1 MPIIIIVIIASVVVA
16 GGGGGD
22 DDGGG
27 VGLWWCTGGR
37 GGGGGC
43 GCSLIVAIWG
53 LFGDL
58 AYHVISV
65 STCCLNTDMQLW
77 ASSSAVK
84 GTHVSAKVRGS
95 NPGGNIFIL

>member
-1 MPIIIIVIIASVVVA
+1 M
-16 GGGGGD
+16 
-22 DDGGG
+22 
-27 VGLWWCTGGR
+27 GLWWCTGGH
-37 GGGGGC
+37 GSGC

-53 LFGDL
+53 LCGDV

-84 GTHVSAKVRGS
+84 GAHVPAKVGGS
-95 NPGGNIFIL
+95 NPGRNIFIL